1 MGSTVGSLDLVSP
14 QSHHVT
20 SRHYHINMDQA
31 LLLFLLLP
39 AITTPFLTRH
49 PYSYQYNV
57 RDPQSRNNYQVT
69 EVGGPDSVSG
79 SYQVHLPDG
88 RTQIV
93 SYEVRAGEGFKA
105 VVRYEGEA
113 VYPDNDKERSV
124 ERQSKQ
130 LDSRGSQ
137 RRMRDA
143 LFSEVYRDSSRDSRV
158 RKERK
163 LPAVT
168 DQDLDLS
175 PSQNVISGSEPFQTN
190 FALKRSSPVRRKQE
204 NDLPVSRRKL
214 KKSALIK
221 KVRVPV
227 SPVLPKYVKK
237 TMPEQVFEIPIKI
250 VEENVKINAKPITN
264 STKTTEQTT
273 ERETES
279 PLKPDTETTTG
290 EVSEFETLKEIE
302 EIGNTVTDEY
312 DEDYFEDYSIFPF
325 GSRLTSVILDP
336 SSGSEEEREPGPASA
351 ETAMEADQEVTERP
365 TVQPSERI
373 DPVHPGS
380 PGPVRFVKTE
390 NNTFVPEFYTS

>member
-1 MGSTVGSLDLVSP
+1 MGSTVGSLDLVSRHLP
-14 QSHHVT
+14 TSPSHHHT
-20 SRHYHINMDQA
+20 NMTPWLPRLPWLPA
-31 LLLFLLLP
+31 LLLLLLSSSS
-39 AITTPFLTRH
+39 TSFQSRH

-57 RDPQSRNNYQVT
+57 RDPRSRNDYQVT

-93 SYEVRAGEGFKA
+93 SYEVRAGEGYKA

-124 ERQSKQ
+124 ERQAKQ

-250 VEENVKINAKPITN
+250 VEENAINAKPITN
-264 STKTTEQTT
+264 SIKTTEQTTAGET

-279 PLKPDTETTTG
+279 P
-290 EVSEFETLKEIE
+290 
-302 EIGNTVTDEY
+302 
-312 DEDYFEDYSIFPF
+312 
-325 GSRLTSVILDP
+325 
-336 SSGSEEEREPGPASA
+336 
-351 ETAMEADQEVTERP
+351 
-365 TVQPSERI
+365 
-373 DPVHPGS
+373 
-380 PGPVRFVKTE
+380 
-390 NNTFVPEFYTS
+390 

>member
-69 EVGGPDSVSG
+69 EVGGPDSVTG

-93 SYEVRAGEGFKA
+93 SYEVRAGEGYKA

-124 ERQSKQ
+124 ERQAKQ

-250 VEENVKINAKPITN
+250 VEENAINAKPITN
-264 STKTTEQTT
+264 SIKTTEQTTAGET

-279 PLKPDTETTTG
+279 PLKPDT
-290 EVSEFETLKEIE
+290 
-302 EIGNTVTDEY
+302 
-312 DEDYFEDYSIFPF
+312 
-325 GSRLTSVILDP
+325 
-336 SSGSEEEREPGPASA
+336 
-351 ETAMEADQEVTERP
+351 
-365 TVQPSERI
+365 
-373 DPVHPGS
+373 
-380 PGPVRFVKTE
+380 
-390 NNTFVPEFYTS
+390 